1 MRFWSI
7 IVAILL
13 LCGTRLAGAQSL
25 VSPPFVRQWTHFVGD
40 GASVIAVEKGTI
52 YYESWQEVGALDL
65 ATGVKKWSSLAGQR
79 VGSTCF
85 RKGTLY
91 ALVAGKDLY
100 AIDAGT
106 GSSRLLQHFPLE
118 IQQLTQDPEQL
129 YVLDARETLHALSP
143 RTGQTLWSTALLYAP
158 PPKKYTSVALA
169 PTRDGIYVGLGG
181 EGEFGEELGIAPE
194 NGKVL
199 WRRKASFPAVYGP
212 MVREGDV
219 VMRGGK
225 LRRIN
230 ARTGNVVWTAREDIS
245 QGPVLGNVLLA
256 SGWDTTQGLDLA
268 TGKRLWRSPV
278 PYGDILDS
286 CSDGQNLLIH
296 TINLGPTASGQV
308 QGTYCLSREGK
319 LLWQA
324 DKPFTGTPI
333 YADQSSI
340 VTYDQS
346 ENRLMGYIPG
356 ALPRLPATAAGKKAM
371 AERQVAQFESLAE
384 AERQQLEKLKPYSAR
399 AFLPRYLELAKH
411 RIQNLDTY
419 LLAFCEKENTA
430 ALLELW
436 KQGGGEAAERALQ
449 AKGNPD
455 LYIPVFLQKLLT
467 YPQKLRSEG
476 MQSEY
481 LLSVIAHSSHPDAVA
496 FMRNALSDPQA
507 PREWRTEAFRH
518 LAGTGGA
525 EGIAAVRAAR
535 TKPNPRKPWFECI
548 ALDKPDKEDVVAMKK
563 DTKGRTW
570 ILFHSAILGN
580 WSDLFIVEKKAEGW
594 GTPLFTGAWTG
605 GRGFLNTDA
614 LKAFRGITIEKLEKS
629 EWIKIF
635 PDDPILR
642 KDTDSDGLTNLVE
655 VRLGTDPKKA
665 DTDGDGLPDA
675 IDPCPNAAPR
685 PLGDT
690 EQILSACMEAWL
702 FGQQSQ
708 GAMVIFN
715 PEVAP
720 FEFHSWQ
727 GQLLWRRRK
736 KQDSWK
742 SLADSGADAVSFYHP
757 IRSHLPKKE
766 LVEFSADHQSA
777 RIVLHVIPNGCVDTE
792 SRIYFLKKIDGE
804 WFVVDWIKL
813 LLDWWSS

>member
-1 MRFWSI
+1 M
-7 IVAILL
+7 
-13 LCGTRLAGAQSL
+13 
-25 VSPPFVRQWTHFVGD
+25 RQWTQLLGD
-40 GASVIAVEKGTI
+40 GVSVIAGEKGTL
-52 YYESWQEVGALDL
+52 YYQSRQEVGAIDL
-65 ATGVKKWSSLAGQR
+65 ATGTKKWSSLAGQR
-79 VGSTCF
+79 IDSICF
-85 RKGTLY
+85 RAGILY
-91 ALVAGKDLY
+91 ALVAGNALY
-100 AIDAGT
+100 AINANT
-106 GSSRLLQHFPLE
+106 GSARLLQHFPQG
-118 IQQLTQDPEQL
+118 IRRLTQDPDQL
-129 YVLDARETLHALSP
+129 YALDERGALHALSP
-143 RTGQTLWSTALLYAP
+143 RTGQTLWSTVLVSS
-158 PPKKYTSVALA
+158 PKPDTVSVVLA
-169 PTRDGIYVGLGG
+169 ATCDGIYVGID
-181 EGEFGEELGIAPE
+181 EKNKVGEELGIAPE
-194 NGKVL
+194 SGRVL
-199 WRRKASFPAVYGP
+199 WRRKVSFPEFYSHTVI
-212 MVREGDV
+212 EGDV
-219 VMRGGK
+219 IFYGEK
-225 LRRIN
+225 PRRIN
-230 ARTGNVVWTAREDIS
+230 ALTGNVVWTARGYLA
-245 QGPVLGNVLLA
+245 QGPVLGNAWLT
-256 SGWDTTQGLDLA
+256 SGWDTTQGYDLT
-268 TGKRLWRSPV
+268 TGKRLWKSPV
-278 PYGDILDS
+278 PYGDILSS
-286 CSDGQNLLIH
+286 CSDGQNLLIEAM
-296 TINLGPTASGQV
+296 NYSPTV

-319 LLWQA
+319 LRWQA
-324 DKPFTGTPI
+324 DKPFTGSPF
-333 YADQSSI
+333 YADQNNI
-340 VTYDQS
+340 VTFDQI
-346 ENRLMGYIPG
+346 ENRFLGYVPG
-356 ALPRLPATAAGKKAM
+356 ALPRLPATAAGKKAL
-371 AERQVAQFESLAE
+371 AERQVAQFETLDA

-455 LYIPVFLQKLLT
+455 IYIPVFLQKLLT

-481 LLSVIAHSSHPDAVA
+481 LLSVIEHSSYPDAVA

-548 ALDKPDKEDVVAMKK
+548 ALDKHDKEDVVAMKK

-570 ILFHSAILGN
+570 MLFHSAILGN
-580 WSDLFIVEKKAEGW
+580 GSDLFIVEKKQEGW
-594 GTPLFTGAWTG
+594 STPLFTGAWTA
-605 GRGFLNTDA
+605 GRGFLNADA
-614 LKAFRGITIEKLEKS
+614 PTAFRGIPIEKLEKS

-665 DTDGDGLPDA
+665 DTDCDGLPDA

-685 PLGDT
+685 SLGDT

-720 FEFHSWQ
+720 FEFHSWL
-727 GQLLWRRRK
+727 GQLLWRRGK